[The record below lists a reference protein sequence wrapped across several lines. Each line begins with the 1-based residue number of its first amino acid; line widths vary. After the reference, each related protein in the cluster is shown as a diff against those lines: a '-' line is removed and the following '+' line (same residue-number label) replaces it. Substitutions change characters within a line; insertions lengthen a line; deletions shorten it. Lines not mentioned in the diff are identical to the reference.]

1 MEGVLGEFGN
11 LKIRDIYRQIDSK
24 YIKPCLLRDNKVTQ
38 CHESCFLF
46 PEKFGLPKFVKNVK
60 IRIIG

>member
-24 YIKPCLLRDNKVTQ
+24 YIKPCLLRDNKVTPVPRVVLLSF
-38 CHESCFLF
+38 CR
-46 PEKFGLPKFVKNVK
+46 KV
-60 IRIIG
+60 RIS

>member
-38 CHESCFLF
+38 SHEISCFFVTEQFQVPTQLRF
-46 PEKFGLPKFVKNVK
+46 P
-60 IRIIG
+60 

>member
-38 CHESCFLF
+38 SHELSCFY
-46 PEKFGLPKFVKNVK
+46 GYRTV
-60 IRIIG
+60 RIT